1 MSRVRSRLLVWCA
14 LVATAALV
22 VGACGGG
29 DDKTQVSSD
38 STTRTTAATT
48 TVAPI
53 IAPLS
58 GTVDPTGASAT
69 RPVLTVKIDNTPSGQ
84 PQFGVDQ
91 ADVVY
96 EEIVES
102 GITRLAL
109 MFQSQAPDKIGPVR
123 SVRNTDQAIVW
134 PVGGIFAYS
143 GGAPISVKS
152 ISQAPVNRI
161 DEDNAGDAMFRD
173 SSRKRPFNLY
183 GVAPAL
189 FANGGQPVPPPPLFG
204 YRAASV
210 APPGGTPVSTFNVG
224 FKKGFAIDWTWD
236 ATNKRFTRA
245 QFGKPAVTGTGAPIA
260 PQNVIVQFVNYVGGK
275 PPGGAGQEGSE
286 AVMVGGGDAWVFT
299 GGQVVKGTWQRAAKE
314 NVTKFVDA
322 KGAEIKLAPGQ
333 TFVELLQSGYP
344 VTIATP
350 TPPPPP
356 SG

>member
-1 MSRVRSRLLVWCA
+1 MSRVRSRFAVCCALLV
-14 LVATAALV
+14 TAALV
-22 VGACGGG
+22 VTACGG
-29 DDKTQVSSD
+29 DDDTKVSSD
-38 STTRTTAATT
+38 STTGKAAATTT

-53 IAPLS
+53 IAPLT
-58 GTVDPTGASAT
+58 GAVDPTGASRT
-69 RPVLTVKIDNTPSGQ
+69 RPLLTVKIDNTQAGQ

-173 SSRKRPFNLY
+173 RARPRPFNLY

-189 FANGGQPVPPPPLFG
+189 FAKGGQPVPPPPLFS
-204 YRAASV
+204 YRAGDA
-210 APPGGTPVSTFNVG
+210 APAGGTPVSTFNVG

-236 ATNKRFTRA
+236 AASKRFTRT
-245 QFGKPAVTGTGAPIA
+245 QFGKAAVTGTGAPIA

-275 PPGGAGQEGSE
+275 PPGGAGFEGSE

-299 GGQVVKGTWQRAAKE
+299 GGQLVKGTWQRPAKE
-314 NVTKFVDA
+314 NVTRFVDA

-333 TFVELLQSGYP
+333 TFVELLQNGYP
-344 VTIATP
+344 VTVAAPATAA
-350 TPPPPP
+350 
-356 SG
+356 GG

>member
-1 MSRVRSRLLVWCA
+1 M
-14 LVATAALV
+14 
-22 VGACGGG
+22 
-29 DDKTQVSSD
+29 
-38 STTRTTAATT
+38 
-48 TVAPI
+48 
-53 IAPLS
+53 
-58 GTVDPTGASAT
+58 
-69 RPVLTVKIDNTPSGQ
+69 KIDNTPSGQ

-173 SSRKRPFNLY
+173 SARQRPFNLY

-189 FANGGQPVPPPPLFG
+189 FAKGGQPVPPPPLFG
-204 YRAASV
+204 YRAADA
-210 APPGGTPVSTFNVG
+210 APASGTPVGAFNVG

-236 ATNKRFTRA
+236 AAAKRFTRT

-299 GGQVVKGTWQRAAKE
+299 GGQLVKGTWQRAAKE

-333 TFVELLQSGYP
+333 TFVELLQSRYP
-344 VTIATP
+344 VAITAP
-350 TPPPPP
+350 AVAPA
-356 SG
+356 G